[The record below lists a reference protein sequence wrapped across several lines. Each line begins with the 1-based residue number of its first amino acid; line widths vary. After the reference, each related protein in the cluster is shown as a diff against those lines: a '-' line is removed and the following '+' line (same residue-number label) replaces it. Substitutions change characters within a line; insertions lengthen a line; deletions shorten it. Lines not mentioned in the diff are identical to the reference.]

1 MLITVQQ
8 KSKLCNSKIIIK
20 KNCGETENVAETE
33 IERSREPE

>member
-8 KSKLCNSKIIIK
+8 SKLCNSKIIIK